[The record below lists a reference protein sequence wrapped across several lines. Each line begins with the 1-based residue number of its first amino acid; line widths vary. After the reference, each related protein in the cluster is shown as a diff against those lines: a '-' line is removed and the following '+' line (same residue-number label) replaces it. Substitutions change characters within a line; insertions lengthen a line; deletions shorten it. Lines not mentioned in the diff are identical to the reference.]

1 MKKILYSV
9 ALLAATMIGFT
20 SCDEEDEKKVD
31 VKEQAVGDYNVTV
44 QYYLYD
50 NSGKELESFG
60 DASKGTGS
68 VAISS
73 DALKL
78 NYDGDAYNLVKIAE
92 ASNGFTFDVEDLTA
106 TEDGKTYT
114 LKGYNA
120 YELKSNDGK
129 SVKYNGGYISAT
141 KTLEFYMQLPNDQFS
156 EMLENAIAED
166 EDMLN
171 TFIQLAIID
180 EDLAEDL
187 ADEIEEIIS
196 KISMIVQITCVK
208 K

>member
-1 MKKILYSV
+1 MKRIFYSV
-9 ALLAATMIGFT
+9 AILAATMIGFT
-20 SCDEEDEKKVD
+20 SCDEEDEKVD
-31 VKEQAVGDYNVTV
+31 IKEQAVGDYNVTV
-44 QYYLYD
+44 QYYMYD

-60 DASKGTGS
+60 DADKGSGS
-68 VAISS
+68 VAING

-78 NYDGDAYNLVKIAE
+78 TYDGDAYNLVKIAE

-114 LKGYNA
+114 LTGYNA

-129 SVKYNGGYISAT
+129 STKYNGGFIAAT
-141 KTLEFYMQLPNDQFS
+141 KTLEFYMQMPSSQFS
-156 EMLENAIAED
+156 EILENALVAD
-166 EDMLN
+166 EDFIN
-171 TFIQLAIID
+171 TFVQLAIID

-187 ADEIEEIIS
+187 ADEIDEIIS
-196 KISMIVQITCVK
+196 KISLIVQVTCVK